1 MRVVAA
7 VLIWSV
13 PAAAAPLPLYDTS
26 RDQTQLAPLSPALPC
41 GGFAVA
47 CSTPPGENPAPPKTK
62 LPFEYGLA
70 VSGLVGGGTRIGG
83 FSGEA
88 VSGWVKPDGVPMTL
102 YFDVER
108 FQPLGR

>member
-1 MRVVAA
+1 MRVLA
-7 VLIWSV
+7 VLLLWV
-13 PAAAAPLPLYDTS
+13 WPAAAAPLQLYDTS
-26 RDQTQLAPLSPALPC
+26 RDQTPLAPLAPAPPC

-47 CSTPPGENPAPPKTK
+47 CSTPAGAKPSAPVKK

-70 VSGLVGGGTRIGG
+70 VSGMVGGGTHIGG

-108 FQPLGR
+108 FQPFGR